1 MVNINILNK
10 LIQQISEQIPLVNSY
25 YTESPYTSWNVKEV
39 KYGSVLFSV
48 NKVITRDATTRYE
61 TTVYYGDR
69 LTENGSNRDSIW
81 SDAATVIQTIVGALN
96 QTDSELLTVSYPIS
110 ITLFEQ
116 DFADSL
122 AGGYA
127 TMTIET
133 QGMGECFEDELT
145 VPEIVGTSAYYTKDE
160 ILELFPTKVDYSN
173 LIDTVSDM
181 IGNLAAETNQK
192 LNVGY
197 FDEFRKQIE
206 AELEDRPTGQE
217 YNEFVNSVV
226 DATASLSKTLN
237 DKVGISYFDN
247 WADDIE
253 KELENRPTSQDYNEL
268 QNAVTDM
275 TGRLAAE
282 IAGKVGLIAFDEFAD
297 RMESELND
305 RPTGQDHNNVLNDIA
320 VIKADLETRP
330 TAQDHDAIVQ
340 AVIHNNDIIS
350 KELLNRVNI
359 NTFDEFADRM
369 EAELE
374 DRPTG
379 QEYNGLLNEVNDIS
393 KDLETRPTVQNLNE
407 LQNAVTDMTSRL
419 AAEISGKVGLIA
431 FDEFADM
438 VEKELGQRPTQA
450 QMDEIINAVLKN
462 NDIITGELINRVGLH
477 EFNVFVSE
485 TEAKLNERITQ
496 SQFDELIVATE
507 TVTKTLAAALDNK
520 LDDSYFETWRA
531 GLERTLNDKLD
542 RRYFDQYAENVYTKT
557 EVHDLIFNYRDML
570 YSYLSSEEFMTYLTE
585 YVKNVV
591 VAFTENYLNGRL
603 DYYTKT
609 EIDTL
614 LKNLSLDSYYSKT
627 ESDGRYYTKT
637 EVDTT
642 VSAIYATIGDIDTI
656 LNNVLYEL

>member
-1 MVNINILNK
+1 M
-10 LIQQISEQIPLVNSY
+10 
-25 YTESPYTSWNVKEV
+25 
-39 KYGSVLFSV
+39 
-48 NKVITRDATTRYE
+48 
-61 TTVYYGDR
+61 
-69 LTENGSNRDSIW
+69 
-81 SDAATVIQTIVGALN
+81 
-96 QTDSELLTVSYPIS
+96 
-110 ITLFEQ
+110 
-116 DFADSL
+116 
-122 AGGYA
+122 
-127 TMTIET
+127 
-133 QGMGECFEDELT
+133 
-145 VPEIVGTSAYYTKDE
+145 
-160 ILELFPTKVDYSN
+160 
-173 LIDTVSDM
+173 
-181 IGNLAAETNQK
+181 
-192 LNVGY
+192 
-197 FDEFRKQIE
+197 
-206 AELEDRPTGQE
+206 
-217 YNEFVNSVV
+217 
-226 DATASLSKTLN
+226 
-237 DKVGISYFDN
+237 
-247 WADDIE
+247 
-253 KELENRPTSQDYNEL
+253 
-268 QNAVTDM
+268 
-275 TGRLAAE
+275 
-282 IAGKVGLIAFDEFAD
+282 
-297 RMESELND
+297 
-305 RPTGQDHNNVLNDIA
+305 
-320 VIKADLETRP
+320 ETRP